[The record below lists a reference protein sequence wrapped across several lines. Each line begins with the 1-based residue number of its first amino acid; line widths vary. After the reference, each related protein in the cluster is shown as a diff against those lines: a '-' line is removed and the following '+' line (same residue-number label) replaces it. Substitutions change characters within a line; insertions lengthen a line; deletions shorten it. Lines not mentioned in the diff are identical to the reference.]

1 MAKKTQL
8 TYREIEDRLRCL
20 KDSNFTKNEITKD
33 EIGYRILFGFG
44 KSERELDRYCEGKG
58 VIHTFDGL
66 LIKVLFCYRSSS
78 TLRFA
83 DDLDGLKRDYQ
94 VLKAAPR
101 IIAYTYIDEA
111 DSKRYL
117 RRYDVIRFYVGYH
130 EDRDSALVEVKNTTY
145 NDGFVKYHLGRIQ
158 EHVKQK
164 KS

>member
-66 LIKVLFCYRSSS
+66 LIKGLFCYRSSS

-83 DDLDGLKRDYQ
+83 DDLDDLKRDYQ

-101 IIAYTYIDEA
+101 IIAYTLLMKQIVNAIYA
-111 DSKRYL
+111 DMMSYASMLVIMRTVTPLLL
-117 RRYDVIRFYVGYH
+117 RSRIPH
-130 EDRDSALVEVKNTTY
+130 IMMAL
-145 NDGFVKYHLGRIQ
+145 
-158 EHVKQK
+158 
-164 KS
+164 